1 MTDTTS
7 DPTEAV
13 SPPSAPVTNVYV
25 TQPQTAALPPLSVG
39 VAYVW
44 WLFLGGVG
52 AHQFYLGK
60 SGRAVGYIFTLAW
73 LTVGLWIDVFTLPSQ
88 VRAANARRA
97 VGIK

>member
-1 MTDTTS
+1 MTDITS
-7 DPTEAV
+7 PAEATN
-13 SPPSAPVTNVYV
+13 PQAPVTNVYV
-25 TQPQTAALPPLSVG
+25 TSQTAAALPPLSVG

-44 WLFLGGVG
+44 WFFLGGVG

-60 SGRAVGYIFTLAW
+60 TGRAISYIFTAAW